1 MQRVQDRQLRRAGW
15 VSGMFAVIGMLA
27 ACSST
32 EHVAQPNEGGVES
45 RGVGQMQ
52 RSGKGGLQPPSS
64 GIGQANVQLPTF
76 PQKFEVQGP
85 ESDSF
90 GFAVTQPGPII
101 VEVQGQGA
109 PVLVTL
115 QSPGGQPITQQATG
129 NLRMNYTV
137 TPQDVQRSLFWAVLI
152 RLAQPMPPQQGG
164 RAAGTVNV
172 QHPPADSSQVRSA
185 LAAQQQAVQQ
195 QVVQQQAQEQQ
206 VAAQGSAQIEQAF
219 QQRKTLF
226 LQQQA
231 SRRAALIAQMQPLL
245 SQLQSRQGGQI
256 RSRGVEGD
264 SPDIPAEPS
273 DEIGTRALKPS
284 GSPIQQAP
292 SGVRPPLMS
301 PIQEPVSS
309 QQALGAAGSGPPPQ
323 QVMQNPTITSLSVGG
338 LGQPGDQVIVNGSG
352 FGTNGGEVHF
362 ILGPNKDV
370 TYTGQTWWY
379 DDKILANVPEESGL
393 RAYNGFVYV
402 VRNPDKLKTSLTPF
416 HFEPAIDFR
425 TIIYTQDRRIGQP
438 GEDYKIIGGNS
449 NLGHQKVKH
458 GNGNPFVG
466 YKGNDEFFTNA
477 RLTNDWVLDE
487 VFLTPMLFK
496 RGGAYFQE
504 KKLGTNWPYFNVR
517 FWVDGCF
524 GDTESFSNYIY
535 LVSIRGPKGVP
546 DGLVCTQAPCP

>member
-1 MQRVQDRQLRRAGW
+1 MGL
-15 VSGMFAVIGMLA
+15 MLA
-27 ACSST
+27 SVLAGCSGT
-32 EHVAQPNEGGVES
+32 EPMLDSSDGKVES

-52 RSGKGGLQPPSS
+52 RPVKQGVPVQPGGA
-64 GIGQANVQLPTF
+64 GQANMQAPTF

-90 GFAVTQPGPII
+90 GFAVTQPGPI
-101 VEVQGQGA
+101 VVDVQGQGA

-129 NLRMNYTV
+129 NLRMSYSV
-137 TPQDVQRSLFWAVLI
+137 TPQDVQRSVLWLVQI

-172 QHPPADSSQVRSA
+172 QYPPVNQAQAQSA
-185 LAAQQQAVQQ
+185 IAAQQQAVQQ
-195 QVVQQQAQEQQ
+195 QAAQQQAQEQQ

-219 QQRKTLF
+219 HQRKTLF

-231 SRRAALIAQMQPLL
+231 SRRAALMAQILPQI
-245 SQLQSRQGGQI
+245 SQLQSRMGGQV
-256 RSRGVEGD
+256 RPRGVEGD
-264 SPDIPAEPS
+264 SPDTPAEPS

-284 GSPIQQAP
+284 GAPLQQAP
-292 SGVRPPLMS
+292 SGIRPPMMS
-301 PIQEPVSS
+301 AMQEPVSS

-338 LGQPGDQVIVNGSG
+338 LGQPGDQVIVHGSG

-362 ILGPNKDV
+362 ILGPNRDV
-370 TYTGQTWWY
+370 TYSGQAWWY
-379 DDKILANVPEESGL
+379 DDQVLVNVPAEYGL

-402 VRNPDKLKTSLTPF
+402 VRNPDKGKSSLAPF
-416 HFEPAIDFR
+416 HFEPAVDFR
-425 TIIYTQDRRIGQP
+425 QIIYTQDRRIGQP
-438 GEDYKIIGGNS
+438 GADYKIVAGGS
-449 NLGHQKVKH
+449 NLGHQSITH
-458 GNGNPFVG
+458 ANDNPFVG

-477 RLTNDWVLDE
+477 RLANDWVLDE
-487 VFLTPMLFK
+487 VFLTPTFFK
-496 RGGAYFQE
+496 RGGAFIQE

-524 GDTESFSNYIY
+524 GDTASYSKYVY

-546 DGLVCTQAPCP
+546 DGLKCVQAPCVPE

>member
-1 MQRVQDRQLRRAGW
+1 MQRSCGRGLRRMGW
-15 VSGMFAVIGMLA
+15 NCGLFVLVGMLT

-32 EHVAQPNEGGVES
+32 ENASPTSEGGVES

-52 RSGKGGLQPPSS
+52 QPVKPGVPVQPGGA
-64 GIGQANVQLPTF
+64 GQSNVQIPTF
-76 PQKFEVQGP
+76 PQNFQVQGP

-90 GFAVTQPGPII
+90 GFAVTQPGPIVI
-101 VEVQGQGA
+101 DVQGQGA

-129 NLRMNYTV
+129 NVRMSYNV
-137 TPQDVQRSLFWAVLI
+137 TPQDVQRSVLWMVQI

-172 QHPPADSSQVRSA
+172 QYPLPNPSQVQSA
-185 LAAQQQAVQQ
+185 MTAQQRAVQQ
-195 QVVQQQAQEQQ
+195 QAAQQQAQEQQ
-206 VAAQGSAQIEQAF
+206 MAAQGSAQFEQAF
-219 QQRKTLF
+219 QQHKSQF

-231 SRRAALIAQMQPLL
+231 GRRAALIAQIQPVLN
-245 SQLQSRQGGQI
+245 QLQSRQGGQI
-256 RSRGVEGD
+256 RPRGVEGD
-264 SPDIPAEPS
+264 SPDIPAEPT
-273 DEIGTRALKPS
+273 DEIGTRALKQP
-284 GSPIQQAP
+284 GAPLMQAP
-292 SGVRPPLMS
+292 GGVRPPTMAAME
-301 PIQEPVSS
+301 EPVSS

-352 FGTNGGEVHF
+352 FGTNQGEVHF

-370 TYTGQTWWY
+370 TYTGQVWWY
-379 DDKILANVPEESGL
+379 DNQILVHVPQEDGL

-402 VRNPDKLKTSLTPF
+402 VRNPDKGKSSLTPF
-416 HFEPAIDFR
+416 HFEPTVDFR
-425 TIIYTQDRRIGQP
+425 TIIYTADRRIGQP
-438 GEDYKIIGGNS
+438 GKDFKIVGGNS
-449 NLGHQKVKH
+449 NLGHQQIGH
-458 GNGNPFVG
+458 GNPNPFIG

-477 RLTNDWVLDE
+477 RLANDWVLDE
-487 VFLTPMLFK
+487 VFLTPTFFK

-524 GDTESFSNYIY
+524 GDTESFANYIF
-535 LVSIRGPKGVP
+535 LVSIRGPKGVA
-546 DGLVCTQAPCP
+546 DGLVVP